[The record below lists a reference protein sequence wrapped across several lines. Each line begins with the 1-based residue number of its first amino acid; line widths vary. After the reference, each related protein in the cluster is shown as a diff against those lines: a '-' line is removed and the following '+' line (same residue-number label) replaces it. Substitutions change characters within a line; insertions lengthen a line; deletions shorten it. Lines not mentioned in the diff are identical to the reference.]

1 MGRWGFFVSI
11 EGPEGSGK
19 STLTS
24 GIIKYLESKGYQVV
38 YTREPGGTPTGE
50 MIREV
55 LLRGSED
62 MNPMTEAFL
71 FLAARRENV
80 VRNILPA
87 LRSGKV
93 VVCDRYTDSTIAYQ
107 GYGRGLPIKIL
118 RRLNKLA
125 TLGVKPDLTLVI
137 DVNPEKGFE
146 RINGKDL
153 DRIEREA
160 MEFHT
165 RVREGYMKL
174 AKISGRRVKL
184 LDGSRPPEEIQ
195 KEAISLI
202 IDRMK
207 EKGKLRGEEI

>member
-1 MGRWGFFVSI
+1 MGRWGFFISI

-165 RVREGYMKL
+165 RVREGYVKL

-184 LDGSRPPEEIQ
+184 LDGSKPPKEIQ